1 MAVHNGAIDEDV
13 GGRPTALSLEARSEL
28 ASDVAGLPPA
38 EDEQA
43 VAQLRGTAGV
53 VPACS

>member
-13 GGRPTALSLEARSEL
+13 GGRPTVLSLEARSEL